1 MDKIM
6 IGVYCFILFLGV
18 SLMFFIY
25 LLCKDDK
32 NKINILNSS
41 IEEIEKYNLEELE
54 SFLKIPFE
62 EYKNRACCINYYDL
76 RYDIALKNKIDDY
89 IIKNNILLTDA
100 EYNKIFKTQ
109 VFIKDDCIIDLKPN
123 IKEILLVPIERVV

>member
-1 MDKIM
+1 MNKIM
-6 IGVYCFILFLGV
+6 IGVYCLILFLGV
-18 SLMFFIY
+18 SLMLFIY
-25 LLCKDDK
+25 LLYKDDK
-32 NKINILNSS
+32 KKINILNSS

-62 EYKNRACCINYYDL
+62 ECRNRTCCINYYDL

-89 IIKNNILLTDA
+89 IMKNNILLTDV
-100 EYNKIFKTQ
+100 EYNKIFETQ

>member
-6 IGVYCFILFLGV
+6 IGVYCFILLLGV
-18 SLMFFIY
+18 SLMLFIY
-25 LLCKDDK
+25 LLYKDDK
-32 NKINILNSS
+32 KKINILNSS

-62 EYKNRACCINYYDL
+62 ECRNRTCCINYYDL

-89 IIKNNILLTDA
+89 IMKNNILLTDV
-100 EYNKIFKTQ
+100 EYNKIFETQ
-109 VFIKDDCIIDLKPN
+109 VFIKDDCIID
-123 IKEILLVPIERVV
+123 